1 MTDLTIA
8 VKEILDRRNDYE
20 TAEDYY
26 YGRAEEVITSKA
38 TQRALKYTAGEFRL
52 NFAAVPVDTVNNRLE
67 ITSVS
72 AISEGAGQYLDRVWA
87 SDELQ
92 LDIAQVHK
100 NALIYGD
107 SYLWVLPKKETL
119 EFHYNSP
126 KQAIA
131 IYDEENPKLMRYA
144 AKVWEITV
152 DIDGKREKRTRV
164 NLYYPDRWEKYISH
178 NHKLTT
184 NPQPSEFEP
193 FVDAYTDANGIM
205 ANPLKVKTIPVF
217 HFRTE
222 MPEGQP
228 EHIRAYGPQDAI
240 NKFVVTQMAAN
251 DFHGFPQRWALSDT
265 GSSEAADF
273 EEDQEAEVV
282 TNNPGEMML
291 LNNIKAVGQFAT
303 ADPSSFIDPMRVNIR
318 AMATITATPLHYFE
332 PTGNVPS
339 GEALRVAEAPLV
351 KKTKMRQLSFGSTW
365 RKVFSFILEAHG
377 MKEDV
382 QIHWR
387 AVETFDTKEAWEIA
401 YKKQQTGLPFAQN
414 MLEMG
419 YDAAL
424 VEKWEQQKAQE
435 AAQRLSESRTGVETT
450 PVQPADTAALETG
463 SEAGEQKAA

>member
-8 VKEILDRRNDYE
+8 VNEILYRRADYE

-26 YGRAEEVITSKA
+26 YGRAEEVFTSKA
-38 TQRALKYTAGEFRL
+38 VYRALKHTAGEFRL

-72 AISEGAGQYLDRVWA
+72 AISESAGQYLDRAWA
-87 SDELQ
+87 TDELQ

-107 SYLWVLPKKETL
+107 SYLMVLPDGDSL
-119 EFHYNSP
+119 QVHYNSP
-126 KQAIA
+126 KNTIA
-131 IYDEENPKLMRYA
+131 IYDDENPKLMRFA
-144 AKVWEITV
+144 AKAWEITV
-152 DIDGKREKRTRV
+152 ETNGNRETRTRV
-164 NLYYPDRWEKYISH
+164 NLYYPDRWEKYISRSR
-178 NHKLTT
+178 KLTA
-184 NPQPSEFEP
+184 NPQSSEFEP
-193 FVDAYTDANGIM
+193 FADEYTDAYGVM
-205 ANPLKVKTIPVF
+205 ANPLKQKIIPVF

-222 MPEGQP
+222 MPEGKP

-251 DFHGFPQRWALSDT
+251 DFHSFPQRWALATD
-265 GSSEAADF
+265 GSSENADF
-273 EEDQEAEVV
+273 DEESETVGVANQPGSLAVLKGIKEV
-282 TNNPGEMML
+282 GEF
-291 LNNIKAVGQFAT
+291 KA
-303 ADPSSFIDPMRVNIR
+303 ADPSTSIEPMRVNIR
-318 AMATITATPLHYFE
+318 AMATVTATPLHYFE

-351 KKTKMRQLSFGSTW
+351 KKTKMRQLCFGSTW
-365 RKVFSFILEAHG
+365 RQVFSFLLETQG
-377 MKEDV
+377 MREDV

-401 YKKQQTGLPFAQN
+401 RIKKQVGLPDSQN
-414 MLEMG
+414 LVEMG

-424 VEKWEQQKAQE
+424 VATWEQQKAQE
-435 AAQRLSESRTGVETT
+435 AAQRLSEGRTGVETT
-450 PVQPADTAALETG
+450 PVQPADTAALESG

>member
-8 VKEILDRRNDYE
+8 VNEILCRRADYE

-38 TQRALKYTAGEFRL
+38 AQRALKHTAGEFRL
-52 NFAAVPVDTVNNRLE
+52 NFAAVPVDSVNNRLE

-72 AISEGAGQYLDRVWA
+72 AISEDAGQYLDRVWA
-87 SDELQ
+87 TDELQ

-107 SYLWVLPKKETL
+107 AYLMVLPDGESL
-119 EFHYNSP
+119 QVHYNSP
-126 KQAIA
+126 KTTIA

-152 DIDGKREKRTRV
+152 ETNGKREKRTRV
-164 NLYYPDRWEKYISH
+164 NLYYPDRWEKYISR
-178 NHKLTT
+178 NGKLTE
-184 NPQPSEFEP
+184 NAQPSDFEA
-193 FVDAYTDANGIM
+193 FADSYTDANGVM
-205 ANPLKVKTIPVF
+205 ANPLKVKIIPVF

-222 MPEGQP
+222 MPEGKP

-273 EEDQEAEVV
+273 EEDQESEVV

-303 ADPSSFIDPMRVNIR
+303 ANPSSFIEPMRVNIR

-351 KKTKMRQLSFGSTW
+351 KKTKMRQLCFGSTW
-365 RKVFSFILEAHG
+365 RQVFSFLLESQG

-387 AVETFDTKEAWEIA
+387 AVETFDTREAWEIA
-401 YKKQQTGLPFAQN
+401 RLKKQVGLPDSQN
-414 MLEMG
+414 LVEMG

-424 VEKWEQQKAQE
+424 VEKWEQKQAQE
-435 AAQRLSESRTGVETT
+435 AAQRLSESRTGAETT